1 MERTVKQ
8 KRRDEYNN
16 TPSRGGGG
24 HTHPGEC
31 TWSPDDMRVWSEY
44 YDREELEPKLVAAYG
59 QEEAREAMSHYVD

>member
-31 TWSPDDMRVWSEY
+31 TWAPTPPCHSTLTRRHARMVRV
-44 YDREELEPKLVAAYG
+44 L
-59 QEEAREAMSHYVD
+59 